1 NPEDTIVVDGR
12 TLTRLALR
20 YYGRYAYVG
29 RHLDWNQV
37 QVVAELGS
45 GAGGQTEVLAKLHP
59 ELTLLLFD
67 IPPQLYICEQYL
79 KAVFGDRVISYRQ
92 ARTLLPDSKP
102 TKGKIHVLGN
112 WMLDRVV
119 QSHVDLFWSA
129 CTLCSTEPETVATY
143 LSIVDQAQVPGVYLA
158 ERFDG

>member
-1 NPEDTIVVDGR
+1 DDAVYQKLCYRFCASMAIGSSARPLSEVSVSTIGNPEDTIVVDGR

-112 WMLDRVV
+112 WMLDR
-119 QSHVDLFWSA
+119 
-129 CTLCSTEPETVATY
+129 
-143 LSIVDQAQVPGVYLA
+143 
-158 ERFDG
+158 